1 MTNGP
6 RKPPASARRSPPRG
20 VARTGGTEGETG
32 GGTGASTWL
41 SLHCFL
47 RSAPEDVD
55 AFLTESV
62 APLLDGLVAD
72 GEATGWFYIRYDEGG
87 HHLRIRVRGV
97 PKARAASLPA
107 GLARSAGRLPVADFV
122 RGQAE
127 HAEVRVE
134 RYVPETARYGGPE
147 ALPVAE
153 EVFVLSSRVAVRAV
167 RDTPRG
173 SARLALGIDLAHA
186 TALACGMDR
195 LTAAQW
201 LRRHAAGWRWA
212 ENVPLLGP
220 QHVHAR
226 VNSVYALQREALT
239 TRARALRQAW
249 EDGTGQGAP
258 SDWYDGV
265 RDADRVLGAAS
276 PAMDRPRI
284 WASQLHMLFNR
295 LGIAPDEE
303 RAVCRLAARTLLD
316 RGGTASYFPDGHT
329 SPDRQYLER
338 SKFHV
343 GREQDSAPRDLP
355 ARPAEEHAP
364 PAASERPLPAGPFPA
379 TDLQTVMN
387 SRVSRRGALT
397 GPLDAP
403 TLGTLL
409 WGAHASGHESVHR
422 FADGSER
429 LMRHRPYPS
438 AGALYTAGLR
448 LIALDVQ
455 GLAPG
460 TYQCVPQRRALRYI
474 GPAPAMDEV
483 RSLSSY
489 LSRPH
494 DDPDRIVP
502 DSLPVVL
509 GLYVDLGR
517 LRERYGLRALRL
529 GLLEAGHL
537 AQSLLLTAT
546 ALRLGTTPLGG
557 FRDDLAQEIFGL
569 DDLDQPLQYVLPVGR
584 HPAMPTASGPGPG
597 VQ

>member
-1 MTNGP
+1 MTNG
-6 RKPPASARRSPPRG
+6 SPD
-20 VARTGGTEGETG
+20 
-32 GGTGASTWL
+32 TWL

-55 AFLTESV
+55 AFLTEDV
-62 APLLDGLVAD
+62 APLLDGLGAGD
-72 GEATGWFYIRYDEGG
+72 WFFIRYDEGG
-87 HHLRIRVRGV
+87 HHLRLRIRGV
-97 PKARAASLPA
+97 SPARAASLPKA
-107 GLARSAGRLPVADFV
+107 LARLAERVPLAESVRGQDV

-127 HAEVRVE
+127 HAEVRVQP
-134 RYVPETARYGGPE
+134 YVPETARYGGPE

-167 RDTPRG
+167 RDAPRG
-173 SARLALGIDLAHA
+173 SARLALAIDLAHA

-195 LTAAQW
+195 LSAAQW
-201 LRRHAAGWRWA
+201 LRRHAASWRWA
-212 ENVPLLGP
+212 EDVPLLGP
-220 QHVHAR
+220 RHVHAK
-226 VNSVYALQREALT
+226 VNSVYALQRDVLAG
-239 TRARALRQAW
+239 RARALWQAL
-249 EDGTGQGAP
+249 EEGTATGAP
-258 SDWYDGV
+258 ADWYDGV
-265 RDADRVLGAAS
+265 RKADQALRSAAPS
-276 PAMDRPRI
+276 VGRPYI

-295 LGIAPDEE
+295 LGLAPDEE

-316 RGGTASYFPDGHT
+316 RGEAASYFPDDHT

-338 SKFHV
+338 SKFHL
-343 GREQDSAPRDLP
+343 GREQDSAPRDVPAVRALP
-355 ARPAEEHAP
+355 AEAP
-364 PAASERPLPAGPFPA
+364 GTELPLPAGPFPDA
-379 TDLQTVMN
+379 DLRTVMN

-397 GPLDAP
+397 GPLDAAS
-403 TLGTLL
+403 LGTLL

-422 FADGSER
+422 FADGGER

-460 TYQCVPQRRALRYI
+460 TYQCLPDRRALRYI
-474 GPAPAMDEV
+474 GPAPALDDI

-489 LSRPH
+489 LSRPD
-494 DDPDRIVP
+494 DDPDGIVP
-502 DSLPVVL
+502 DALPVVL

-557 FRDDLAQEIFGL
+557 FLDDLAHEVFGL

-584 HPAMPTASGPGPG
+584 HPEMPVP
-597 VQ
+597 

>member
-1 MTNGP
+1 MTNG
-6 RKPPASARRSPPRG
+6 SPD
-20 VARTGGTEGETG
+20 
-32 GGTGASTWL
+32 TWL

-55 AFLTESV
+55 AFLTEDV
-62 APLLDGLVAD
+62 APLLDGLGAGD
-72 GEATGWFYIRYDEGG
+72 WFFIRYDEGG
-87 HHLRIRVRGV
+87 HHLRLRIRGV
-97 PKARAASLPA
+97 SPARAASLPKA
-107 GLARSAGRLPVADFV
+107 LARLAERVPLAESVRGQDV

-127 HAEVRVE
+127 HAEVRVQP
-134 RYVPETARYGGPE
+134 YVPETARYGGPE

-167 RDTPRG
+167 RDAPRG
-173 SARLALGIDLAHA
+173 SARLALAIDLAHA

-195 LTAAQW
+195 LSAAQW
-201 LRRHAAGWRWA
+201 LRRHAASWRWA
-212 ENVPLLGP
+212 EDVPLLGP
-220 QHVHAR
+220 RHVHAK
-226 VNSVYALQREALT
+226 VNSVYALQRDVLAG
-239 TRARALRQAW
+239 RARALWQAL
-249 EDGTGQGAP
+249 EEGTATGAP
-258 SDWYDGV
+258 ADWYDGV
-265 RDADRVLGAAS
+265 RKADQALRSAAPS
-276 PAMDRPRI
+276 VGRPYI

-295 LGIAPDEE
+295 LGLAPDEE

-316 RGGTASYFPDGHT
+316 RGEAASYFPDDHT

-338 SKFHV
+338 SKFHL
-343 GREQDSAPRDLP
+343 GREQDSAPRDVPAVRALP
-355 ARPAEEHAP
+355 AVPTEAP
-364 PAASERPLPAGPFPA
+364 GFSRGNELPLPAGPFPDA
-379 TDLQTVMN
+379 DLRTVMN
-387 SRVSRRGALT
+387 SRVSLRGALT
-397 GPLDAP
+397 GPLDAAS
-403 TLGTLL
+403 LGTLL

-422 FADGSER
+422 FADGGER

-460 TYQCVPQRRALRYI
+460 TYQCLPDRRALRYI
-474 GPAPAMDEV
+474 GPAPALDDI

-489 LSRPH
+489 LSRPD
-494 DDPDRIVP
+494 DDPDGIMP
-502 DSLPVVL
+502 DALPVVL

-557 FRDDLAQEIFGL
+557 FRDDLAHEIFGL

-584 HPAMPTASGPGPG
+584 HPEMPVP
-597 VQ
+597 

>member
-1 MTNGP
+1 MTN
-6 RKPPASARRSPPRG
+6 RLQEPPAG
-20 VARTGGTEGETG
+20 TGRTGPD
-32 GGTGASTWL
+32 TWL

-55 AFLTESV
+55 AFLTRDV
-62 APLLDGLVAD
+62 APLLDGLVAE
-72 GEATGWFYIRYDEGG
+72 GEATGWFFIRYDEGG
-87 HHLRIRVRGV
+87 HHLRLRIRGV
-97 PKARAASLPA
+97 SQARAASLPTA
-107 GLARSAGRLPVADFV
+107 LARRAERLPAAGPVPGHDGDG
-122 RGQAE
+122 RGL

-134 RYVPETARYGGPE
+134 PYVPETGRYGGPA

-167 RDTPRG
+167 GDAPRG
-173 SARLALGIDLAHA
+173 SARLSLGIDLAHA

-195 LTAAQW
+195 LSAAQW
-201 LRRHAAGWRWA
+201 LRRHAASWRWA
-212 ENVPLLGP
+212 EDVPLLGP

-226 VNSVYALQREALT
+226 VNSVYALQREALAS
-239 TRARALRQAW
+239 RARAVRRAL
-249 EDGTGQGAP
+249 EDGTAP
-258 SDWYDGV
+258 GTLTDWYDGV
-265 RDADRVLGAAS
+265 RDADRALRAAS
-276 PAMDRPRI
+276 PQVGRPQI

-295 LGIAPDEE
+295 LGLAPDEE

-316 RGGTASYFPDGHT
+316 RGDAASYFPDDHT

-338 SKFHV
+338 SKFHL
-343 GREQDSAPRDLP
+343 GREQDSAPLDVP
-355 ARPAEEHAP
+355 ARPAGEHALRGG
-364 PAASERPLPAGPFPA
+364 SELPLPAGPFPD
-379 TDLQTVMN
+379 TDLRTVMN

-397 GPLDAP
+397 GPLDAAS
-403 TLGTLL
+403 LGTLL
-409 WGAHASGHESVHR
+409 WGSHASGHESVHR
-422 FADGSER
+422 FASGGER

-460 TYQCVPQRRALRYI
+460 TYQCVPDRRSLRYV
-474 GPAPAMDEV
+474 GPAPAPEDI

-489 LSRPH
+489 LSRS
-494 DDPDRIVP
+494 DNDPDGIVP

-546 ALRLGTTPLGG
+546 ALRLGTTTLGG
-557 FRDDLAQEIFGL
+557 FRDDLAHEIFGL

-584 HPAMPTASGPGPG
+584 HPELPVTDTPVPEDPRPGG
-597 VQ
+597 

>member
-1 MTNGP
+1 MTNGLP
-6 RKPPASARRSPPRG
+6 D
-20 VARTGGTEGETG
+20 
-32 GGTGASTWL
+32 TWL

-55 AFLTESV
+55 AFLTGDV
-62 APLLDGLVAD
+62 APLLDGLVAE
-72 GEATGWFYIRYDEGG
+72 GAASGWFFIRYDEGG
-87 HHLRIRVRGV
+87 HHLRLRVRGV
-97 PKARAASLPA
+97 SPARAASLPKA
-107 GLARSAGRLPVADFV
+107 LARLAERLPAADSVRGQAVDRQAGRGQAVG
-122 RGQAE
+122 GQAE
-127 HAEVRVE
+127 HAEVRSVP
-134 RYVPETARYGGPE
+134 YVPETGRYGGPE

-167 RDTPRG
+167 RDAPRG
-173 SARLALGIDLAHA
+173 SARLALAIDLAHA
-186 TALACGMDR
+186 TALACGMNR
-195 LTAAQW
+195 LSAAQW
-201 LRRHAAGWRWA
+201 LRRHAASWRWA
-212 ENVPLLGP
+212 KDVPLLGP
-220 QHVHAR
+220 RHVHAK
-226 VNSVYALQREALT
+226 VNSVYALQRDVLAG
-239 TRARALRQAW
+239 RARALRQAL
-249 EDGTGQGAP
+249 EEGTAPGAP
-258 SDWYDGV
+258 ADWYEGV
-265 RDADRVLGAAS
+265 RKADQVLRSAS
-276 PAMDRPRI
+276 PSVGRPYV

-295 LGIAPDEE
+295 LGLAPDEE

-316 RGGTASYFPDGHT
+316 RGEAASYFPAGHT

-338 SKFHV
+338 SKFHL
-343 GREQDSAPRDLP
+343 GREQDSAPRDVP
-355 ARPAEEHAP
+355 AVRAVPAE
-364 PAASERPLPAGPFPA
+364 ASGSPRGTELPLPAGPFPD
-379 TDLQTVMN
+379 TDLRTVMN

-397 GPLDAP
+397 GPLDAAS
-403 TLGTLL
+403 LGTLL

-422 FADGSER
+422 FADGGER

-460 TYQCVPQRRALRYI
+460 TYQCLPDRRALRYI
-474 GPAPAMDEV
+474 GPAPALDDI

-489 LSRPH
+489 LSRPD
-494 DDPDRIVP
+494 DDPDGIVP
-502 DSLPVVL
+502 DALPVVL

-557 FRDDLAQEIFGL
+557 FRDDLAHEVFGL

-584 HPAMPTASGPGPG
+584 HPAMPAVEEPRPGG
-597 VQ
+597 

>member
-6 RKPPASARRSPPRG
+6 QD
-20 VARTGGTEGETG
+20 
-32 GGTGASTWL
+32 TWL

-47 RSAPEDVD
+47 RSAPEDTDV
-55 AFLTESV
+55 FLTEEV
-62 APLLDGLVAD
+62 APLLDGLVAE
-72 GEATGWFYIRYDEGG
+72 GEATGWFFIRYDEGG
-87 HHLRIRVRGV
+87 HHLRIRVRGASE
-97 PKARAASLPA
+97 ARAASLPKS
-107 GLARSAGRLPVADFV
+107 LARRAERLPVPDSV
-122 RGQAE
+122 RGRGERGQAE
-127 HAEVRVE
+127 HAEVHAE
-134 RYVPETARYGGPE
+134 PYVPETARYGGPV

-153 EVFVLSSRVAVRAV
+153 EVFVRSSRVAVRAV
-167 RDTPRG
+167 REAPRG
-173 SARLALGIDLAHA
+173 SARLALAIDLAHT

-195 LTAAQW
+195 LAAARW
-201 LRRHAAGWRWA
+201 LRLHAAGWRWA
-212 ENVPLLGP
+212 EGVPLLGP
-220 QHVHAR
+220 QHVHAK
-226 VNSVYALQREALT
+226 VNNVYALQRDALVS
-239 TRARALRQAW
+239 RALAVRQAL
-249 EDGTGQGAP
+249 EDGTAP
-258 SDWYDGV
+258 GTLADWYDGV
-265 RDADRVLGAAS
+265 RKADPVLRSAS
-276 PAMDRPRI
+276 PPGGRPRI

-295 LGIAPDEE
+295 LGLAPDEE

-316 RGGTASYFPDGHT
+316 RGEAASYFPDGYA

-338 SKFHV
+338 SKFHL

-355 ARPAEEHAP
+355 ARKPGP
-364 PAASERPLPAGPFPA
+364 QGGSELPLAAGPFPD
-379 TDLQTVMN
+379 TPLHTVMN

-397 GPLDAP
+397 GPLDAAS
-403 TLGTLL
+403 LGTLL

-422 FADGSER
+422 FAGGGER

-460 TYQCVPQRRALRYI
+460 TYQCVPDRRALRYV
-474 GPAPAMDEV
+474 GPAPAMDDI

-489 LSRPH
+489 LSRAD
-494 DDPDRIVP
+494 DDPDGIVP
-502 DSLPVVL
+502 DALPVVL

-557 FRDDLAQEIFGL
+557 FRDDLAHELFGL

-584 HPAMPTASGPGPG
+584 PPETPAVEEPGPG
-597 VQ
+597 G

>member
-1 MTNGP
+1 MTNG
-6 RKPPASARRSPPRG
+6 SPD
-20 VARTGGTEGETG
+20 
-32 GGTGASTWL
+32 TWL

-55 AFLTESV
+55 AFLTEDV
-62 APLLDGLVAD
+62 APLLDGLEGGD
-72 GEATGWFYIRYDEGG
+72 WFFIRYDEGG
-87 HHLRIRVRGV
+87 HHLRLRIRGV
-97 PKARAASLPA
+97 SPARAASLPKA
-107 GLARSAGRLPVADFV
+107 LARLAERVPLAESVRGQDV

-134 RYVPETARYGGPE
+134 PYVPETARYGGPE

-167 RDTPRG
+167 RDAPRG
-173 SARLALGIDLAHA
+173 SARLALAIDLAHA

-195 LTAAQW
+195 LSAAQW
-201 LRRHAAGWRWA
+201 LRRHAASWRWA
-212 ENVPLLGP
+212 EDVPLLGP
-220 QHVHAR
+220 RHVHAK
-226 VNSVYALQREALT
+226 VNSVYALQRDVLT
-239 TRARALRQAW
+239 GRARALWQALE
-249 EDGTGQGAP
+249 EDTASGAP
-258 SDWYDGV
+258 ADWYDGV
-265 RDADRVLGAAS
+265 RKADQALRSAAPS
-276 PAMDRPRI
+276 VGRPYV

-295 LGIAPDEE
+295 LGLAPDEE

-316 RGGTASYFPDGHT
+316 RGEAASYFPDDHT

-338 SKFHV
+338 SKFHL
-343 GREQDSAPRDLP
+343 GREQDSAPRDVPAVRALP
-355 ARPAEEHAP
+355 AEAP
-364 PAASERPLPAGPFPA
+364 GFSRGPELPLPAGPFPDA
-379 TDLQTVMN
+379 DLRTVMN
-387 SRVSRRGALT
+387 SRLSRRGALT
-397 GPLDAP
+397 GPLDAAS
-403 TLGTLL
+403 LGTLL

-422 FADGSER
+422 FADGGER

-460 TYQCVPQRRALRYI
+460 TYQCLPDRRALRYI
-474 GPAPAMDEV
+474 GPAPALDDI

-489 LSRPH
+489 LSRPD
-494 DDPDRIVP
+494 DDPDGIVP
-502 DSLPVVL
+502 DALPVVL

-557 FRDDLAQEIFGL
+557 FRDDLAHEVFGL

-584 HPAMPTASGPGPG
+584 HPEMPVP
-597 VQ
+597 

>member
-6 RKPPASARRSPPRG
+6 RKPPASARPSSPEG
-20 VARTGGTEGETG
+20 EARMGGTGRETG
-32 GGTGASTWL
+32 EGTGASTWL

-47 RSAPEDVD
+47 RSAPENVD
-55 AFLTESV
+55 AFLTEDV
-62 APLLDGLVAD
+62 APLLDGLVAE

-97 PKARAASLPA
+97 AKARAASLPA
-107 GLARSAGRLPVADFV
+107 IVARSAGRLPVADYA

-134 RYVPETARYGGPE
+134 RYVPETGRYGGPE

-167 RDTPRG
+167 RDTPLG

-201 LRRHAAGWRWA
+201 LRRHAASWRWA

-239 TRARALRQAW
+239 TRARAVRQAL
-249 EDGTGQGAP
+249 EDGTGAGTP

-265 RDADRVLGAAS
+265 RDADRALGAAS
-276 PAMDRPRI
+276 PAVSRPQI

-303 RAVCRLAARTLLD
+303 RAVCRLAARALLD
-316 RGGTASYFPDGHT
+316 RGEPASYFPDGHT

-338 SKFHV
+338 SKFHL
-343 GREQDSAPRDLP
+343 GREQDSAPRDVP
-355 ARPAEEHAP
+355 ARPAGEHAP
-364 PAASERPLPAGPFPA
+364 RADSERPLPAGPFPA

-397 GPLDAP
+397 GPLDAA

-409 WGAHASGHESVHR
+409 WGAHASGHESVHG

-557 FRDDLAQEIFGL
+557 FRDDLAQEVFGL

-584 HPAMPTASGPGPG
+584 HPAMPAASEPGPG
-597 VQ
+597 V

>member
-1 MTNGP
+1 MTNG
-6 RKPPASARRSPPRG
+6 SPD
-20 VARTGGTEGETG
+20 
-32 GGTGASTWL
+32 TWL

-55 AFLTESV
+55 AFLTEDV
-62 APLLDGLVAD
+62 APLLDGLGAGD
-72 GEATGWFYIRYDEGG
+72 WFFIRYDEGG
-87 HHLRIRVRGV
+87 HHLRLRIRGV
-97 PKARAASLPA
+97 SPARAASLPKA
-107 GLARSAGRLPVADFV
+107 LARLAERVPLAESV
-122 RGQAE
+122 RGQDVRGQAEEGQAE

-134 RYVPETARYGGPE
+134 PYVPETARYGGPE

-167 RDTPRG
+167 RDAPRG
-173 SARLALGIDLAHA
+173 SARLALAIDLAHA

-195 LTAAQW
+195 LSAAQW
-201 LRRHAAGWRWA
+201 LRRHAASWRWA
-212 ENVPLLGP
+212 EDVPLLGP
-220 QHVHAR
+220 RHVHAK
-226 VNSVYALQREALT
+226 VNSVYALQRDVLAG
-239 TRARALRQAW
+239 RARALWQAL
-249 EDGTGQGAP
+249 EEGTATGAP
-258 SDWYDGV
+258 ADWYDGV
-265 RDADRVLGAAS
+265 RKADQALRSAAPS
-276 PAMDRPRI
+276 VGRPYV

-295 LGIAPDEE
+295 LGLAPDEE

-316 RGGTASYFPDGHT
+316 RGEAASYFPDDHT

-338 SKFHV
+338 SKFHL
-343 GREQDSAPRDLP
+343 GREQDSAPRDVPAVRALP
-355 ARPAEEHAP
+355 AVPTEAP
-364 PAASERPLPAGPFPA
+364 GTELPLPAGPFPDA
-379 TDLQTVMN
+379 DLRTVMN

-397 GPLDAP
+397 GPLDAAS
-403 TLGTLL
+403 LGTLL

-422 FADGSER
+422 FADGGER

-460 TYQCVPQRRALRYI
+460 TYQCLPDRRALRYI
-474 GPAPAMDEV
+474 GPAPALDDI

-489 LSRPH
+489 LSRPD
-494 DDPDRIVP
+494 DDPDGIMP
-502 DSLPVVL
+502 DALPVVL

-557 FRDDLAQEIFGL
+557 FRDDLAHEIFGL

-584 HPAMPTASGPGPG
+584 HPEMPVP
-597 VQ
+597 

>member
-1 MTNGP
+1 MTNG
-6 RKPPASARRSPPRG
+6 SPD
-20 VARTGGTEGETG
+20 
-32 GGTGASTWL
+32 TWL

-55 AFLTESV
+55 AFLTEDV
-62 APLLDGLVAD
+62 APLLGEESVDGLGAGD
-72 GEATGWFYIRYDEGG
+72 WFFIRYDEGG
-87 HHLRIRVRGV
+87 HHLRLRIRGV
-97 PKARAASLPA
+97 PPARAASLPKA
-107 GLARSAGRLPVADFV
+107 LARLAERVPLAESVRGQDV

-134 RYVPETARYGGPE
+134 PYVPETARYGGPE

-167 RDTPRG
+167 RDAPRG
-173 SARLALGIDLAHA
+173 SARLALAIDLAHA
-186 TALACGMDR
+186 TALACRMDR
-195 LTAAQW
+195 LSAAQW
-201 LRRHAAGWRWA
+201 LRRHAASWRWA
-212 ENVPLLGP
+212 VDVPLLGP
-220 QHVHAR
+220 RHVHAK
-226 VNSVYALQREALT
+226 VNSVYALQRDVLAG
-239 TRARALRQAW
+239 RARALWQAL
-249 EDGTGQGAP
+249 EEGTATGAP
-258 SDWYDGV
+258 ADWYDGV
-265 RDADRVLGAAS
+265 RKADQALRSAS
-276 PAMDRPRI
+276 PSVGRPYV

-295 LGIAPDEE
+295 LGLAPDEE

-316 RGGTASYFPDGHT
+316 RGEAASYFPDDHT

-338 SKFHV
+338 SKFHL
-343 GREQDSAPRDLP
+343 GREQDSAPRDVP
-355 ARPAEEHAP
+355 AVRAVPAEAP
-364 PAASERPLPAGPFPA
+364 GTELPLPAGPFPDA
-379 TDLQTVMN
+379 DLRTVMT

-397 GPLDAP
+397 GPLDAAS
-403 TLGTLL
+403 LGTLL

-422 FADGSER
+422 FTDGGER

-460 TYQCVPQRRALRYI
+460 TYQCLPDRRALRYI
-474 GPAPAMDEV
+474 GPAPALDDI

-489 LSRPH
+489 LSRAD
-494 DDPDRIVP
+494 DDPDGIVP
-502 DSLPVVL
+502 DALPVVL

-557 FRDDLAQEIFGL
+557 FRDDLAHEVFGL

-584 HPAMPTASGPGPG
+584 HPEMAVP
-597 VQ
+597 

>member
-1 MTNGP
+1 MTNG
-6 RKPPASARRSPPRG
+6 SPD
-20 VARTGGTEGETG
+20 
-32 GGTGASTWL
+32 TWL

-55 AFLTESV
+55 AFLTEDV
-62 APLLDGLVAD
+62 APLLDGLGAGD
-72 GEATGWFYIRYDEGG
+72 WFFIRYDEGG
-87 HHLRIRVRGV
+87 HHLRLRIRGV
-97 PKARAASLPA
+97 SPARAASLPKA
-107 GLARSAGRLPVADFV
+107 LARLAERVPLAESVRGQDV

-127 HAEVRVE
+127 HAEVRVQP
-134 RYVPETARYGGPE
+134 YVPETARYGGPE

-167 RDTPRG
+167 RDAPRG
-173 SARLALGIDLAHA
+173 SARLALAIDLAHA

-195 LTAAQW
+195 LSAAQW
-201 LRRHAAGWRWA
+201 LRRHAASWRWA
-212 ENVPLLGP
+212 EDVPLLGP
-220 QHVHAR
+220 RHVHAK
-226 VNSVYALQREALT
+226 VNSVYALQRDVLAG
-239 TRARALRQAW
+239 RARALWQAL
-249 EDGTGQGAP
+249 EEGTATGAP
-258 SDWYDGV
+258 ADWYDGV
-265 RDADRVLGAAS
+265 RKADQALRSAAPS
-276 PAMDRPRI
+276 VGRPYI

-295 LGIAPDEE
+295 LGLAPDEE

-316 RGGTASYFPDGHT
+316 RGEAASYFPDDHT

-338 SKFHV
+338 SKFHL
-343 GREQDSAPRDLP
+343 GREQDSAPRDVPAVRALP
-355 ARPAEEHAP
+355 AEAP
-364 PAASERPLPAGPFPA
+364 GTELPLPAGPFPDA
-379 TDLQTVMN
+379 DLRTVMN

-397 GPLDAP
+397 GPLDAAS
-403 TLGTLL
+403 LGTLL

-422 FADGSER
+422 FADGGER

-460 TYQCVPQRRALRYI
+460 TYQCLPDRRALRYI
-474 GPAPAMDEV
+474 GPAPALDDI

-489 LSRPH
+489 LSRPD
-494 DDPDRIVP
+494 DDPDGIVP
-502 DSLPVVL
+502 DALPVVL

-557 FRDDLAQEIFGL
+557 FRDDLAHEVFGL

-584 HPAMPTASGPGPG
+584 HPEMPVP
-597 VQ
+597 